1 MAIGIN
7 DLNDDLL
14 DDPVIPND
22 QDNND
27 NIPQDNDTPSDDNG
41 DDNDQEDDDVIT
53 AMLKQQNI
61 TDRNKIQYE
70 DENGQIQELPFDSL
84 PLEDQLNIL
93 RGGQEKPQSNSD
105 DLDEEEIQLIN
116 YLRTNNLTAQQYAD
130 VIANQ
135 AVKNYQ
141 EGQPKQYKVD
151 ELSDDDLF
159 LLDLKSRVPDI
170 DDETAA
176 AALDS
181 AKQNENLFSRQVE
194 GIRSEYQ
201 QKEQDLA
208 EQEAAQKQAQDSEQ
222 LQQFQDAIIGS
233 INNLDQ
239 SNDFAFNLSQA
250 DKQELYNFMFQQ
262 DATGMSYLN
271 RAINDPQTLT
281 KMSWYALHGDE
292 AIDNMRNYY
301 EHQITETRRTSYAK
315 GLEDGKSGKKTVIF
329 GPKETRKTG
338 LVSKTRKYNSI
349 FDLQD

>member
-27 NIPQDNDTPSDDNG
+27 NIPQDNDTPSNDNG
-41 DDNDQEDDDVIT
+41 EDNDQEDDDVIT

-329 GPKETRKTG
+329 GPKETRKTE